1 MIQGKVYKGIE
12 YIRITDLPLNEQL
25 AIREWL
31 TMDTIIK
38 IQTDKELLTECVQ
51 YKDYK
56 YWVEKIL
63 AKETTKEASVKSKTS
78 VINRFGLAI
87 DN

>member
-12 YIRITDLPLNEQL
+12 YIKISDLPLNEQL

-31 TMDTIIK
+31 TLDTTIK
-38 IQTDKELLTECVQ
+38 IQTEKELLTVCVQ

-56 YWVEKIL
+56 NWIENFYS
-63 AKETTKEASVKSKTS
+63 KETTNETSIKSKS
-78 VINRFGLAI
+78 CVMNPFGLAI

>member
-12 YIRITDLPLNEQL
+12 YIKISDLPLNEQL

-31 TMDTIIK
+31 TLDTTIK
-38 IQTDKELLTECVQ
+38 IQTEKELLTECVQ

-56 YWVEKIL
+56 HWIENVYS
-63 AKETTKEASVKSKTS
+63 KETTNETSFKSKTS